1 MHKKLTSVF
10 KRLVMLCA
18 IATPVMAAEP
28 EYVLNFSNVMAPS
41 HDSSLGIERF
51 AELVHERSEGRIKVR
66 HYPGGQLGS
75 DTETFAAAQQGM
87 MHIAGGSSAN
97 VVNIT
102 RAFEVLHLP
111 YIFDDRA
118 HSHRVLDSERF
129 QALINE
135 QLAKNGLVWLLTFEY
150 GFRNVFTVKN
160 PVMEPADVAG
170 LKLRASRSPLE
181 IKAIEAF
188 GGTAVTVDWP
198 EVYTGLRFGIVDGH
212 GQPYGTTISA
222 RHHEVLRYSL
232 ENGFQYYAFLGLAS
246 RKQWE
251 RLPDWAQKILIESA
265 RDAEQY
271 HRKIWA
277 EKDASGRE
285 AFIAAGGTVNTP
297 TPQALARWKEAG
309 RSTWKNSG
317 VSQAL
322 IQTVRDQSLQRPA
335 IVANST
341 DSE

>member
-1 MHKKLTSVF
+1 MHKMLIRAF
-10 KRLVMLCA
+10 ARLILVCA
-18 IATPVMAAEP
+18 FAVPAVASEP
-28 EYVLNFSNVMAPS
+28 EYILNFSNVMAPS

-51 AELVHERSEGRIKVR
+51 AQLVHERSEGRIKVR

-97 VVNIT
+97 VVNIS

-111 YIFDDRA
+111 YIFDDRE

-135 QLAKNGLVWLLTFEY
+135 QLEDNGLIWLLTFEY
-150 GFRNVFTVKN
+150 GFRNVFTVKA

-181 IKAIEAF
+181 IQAIEAF

-251 RLPDWAQKILIESA
+251 RLPDWAQQILTESA

-271 HRKIWA
+271 HRRIWA
-277 EKDASGRE
+277 EQDANGRA

-297 TPQALARWKEAG
+297 TPQALARWQEAG
-309 RSTWKNSG
+309 RRTWQGSG

-322 IQTVRDQSLQRPA
+322 IETVRDQSLQRPA
-335 IVANST
+335 FAAHT
-341 DSE
+341 PDAE

>member
-1 MHKKLTSVF
+1 MHKTLISAFLRVI
-10 KRLVMLCA
+10 LVCA
-18 IATPVMAAEP
+18 FAAPAMAAEP
-28 EYVLNFSNVMAPS
+28 EYILNFSNVMAPS

-129 QALINE
+129 HTLINE
-135 QLAKNGLVWLLTFEY
+135 QLEQNGLVWLLTFEY

-246 RKQWE
+246 RKQWD
-251 RLPDWAQKILIESA
+251 RLPAWGQKILIESA

-277 EKDASGRE
+277 EKDDSGRK
-285 AFIAAGGTVNTP
+285 AFIAAGGTVNQP
-297 TPQALARWKEAG
+297 TPQALVRWQEAG
-309 RSTWKNSG
+309 RSTWKDSG

-322 IQTVRDQSLQRPA
+322 IQTVRDQSQQRPA
-335 IVANST
+335 VAANAT
-341 DSE
+341 DSK

>member
-1 MHKKLTSVF
+1 MNTKLISALL
-10 KRLVMLCA
+10 KLLLIYACA
-18 IATPVMAAEP
+18 SPALATEA

-41 HDSSLGIERF
+41 HDSSLGIQRF
-51 AELVHERSEGRIKVR
+51 VELVDERSEGRIKIR

-97 VVNIT
+97 LVNIT

-118 HSHRVLDSERF
+118 HSHRVLDSEHF
-129 QALINE
+129 QQLINE
-135 QLAKNGLVWLLTFEY
+135 QLEEIGLVWLLTFEY
-150 GFRNVFTVKN
+150 GFRNVFTVN
-160 PVMEPADVAG
+160 RPVIELADVAG

-222 RHHEVLRYSL
+222 RHQEVLRYSL

-246 RKQWE
+246 LKQWE
-251 RLPDWAQKILIESA
+251 RLPEWAQQILVESA

-271 HRKIWA
+271 HRKIWT
-277 EKDASGRE
+277 EQDASGRA
-285 AFIAAGGTVNTP
+285 AFLAAGGTINKP
-297 TPQALARWKEAG
+297 TPESLARWQQAG
-309 RSTWKNSG
+309 RNTWKGSG
-317 VSQAL
+317 VSQEVIRSVL
-322 IQTVRDQSLQRPA
+322 DESLTRPA
-335 IVANST
+335 LAAKPT
-341 DSE
+341 DAE